1 MAHSGTTQ
9 SAQHCKL
16 FHSKIKTNQNKTKLH
31 HICYFKTKS
40 RRTKPIGVGRLR
52 AYRPDGQKWYD
63 CCCWTWKIPFRSI
76 CASTY
81 YLQCK
86 LTDPFFS
93 WKLCGWIQY
102 ILLMT
107 WGKILQTLLQ
117 NSSLILQIPSNL
129 HNLALKTILQIQF
142 SWTFVVT
149 KAFQDLRKKYK
160 IYSTLQ
166 TIVFPI
172 ILS

>member
-16 FHSKIKTNQNKTKLH
+16 FSFKNQNKNQNKTKLH
-31 HICYFKTKS
+31 HICHFRTKS
-40 RRTKPIGVGRLR
+40 RRTNQSVLGGSLR

-93 WKLCGWIQY
+93 WKSCGWIQY

-107 WGKILQTLLQ
+107 WGKIRHT
-117 NSSLILQIPSNL
+117 LQILWLYYKTALSYYYKYPPNL
-129 HNLALKTILQIQF
+129 HNLALKTILHKF
-142 SWTFVVT
+142 N
-149 KAFQDLRKKYK
+149 
-160 IYSTLQ
+160 
-166 TIVFPI
+166 FPEH
-172 ILS
+172 LL